1 MKEYSLNLA
10 DALKNSEL
18 GCATAEELRVLLA
31 IAAGASSYSEGEL
44 ASLCGVTPARLA
56 SALTFWQAAGIISE
70 KRDTGSTITDEFEEK
85 ITLGKIIDTTAE
97 KTATDIRDND
107 LAGLISECATL
118 MDKPALSTEEIT
130 IISALY
136 TQYALGE
143 EYIITL
149 AAYISERGRLT
160 AVRLGTEA
168 ERLVK
173 RGISSIEELE
183 KYIEARQ
190 SESGAEWEF
199 RHLIGIYNRS
209 LSKKEQEF
217 VKRWYHEMAYGEDV
231 IGEAYDI
238 TVLNTGKLSLPYMD
252 KLLTH
257 WSEAGCKTLEDCTA
271 LIERERTAKAA
282 ETSEKAPPKLPRTQ
296 KQTPR
301 YGDFDPLEAFERAL
315 QRSYSDDDE

>member
-1 MKEYSLNLA
+1 MKAYSLNLSA
-10 DALKNSEL
+10 AVKQTDA
-18 GCATAEELRVLLA
+18 TVDELRILLA
-31 IAAGASSYSEGEL
+31 LATGDYDTEAEL
-44 ASLCGVTPARLA
+44 AAECGVTQARLSSSLA
-56 SALTFWQAAGIISE
+56 FWSAAGVIIE
-70 KRDTGSTITDEFEEK
+70 KSDTGSTITEEFEEK
-85 ITLGKIIDTTAE
+85 ITLGRIIDTPSE
-97 KTATDIRDND
+97 QVATEIRDHD

-118 MDKPALSTEEIT
+118 MNKAALSTEEIK

-168 ERLVK
+168 ERLIK

-183 KYIEARQ
+183 KYIESRQ
-190 SESGAEWEF
+190 NESGAEWEF
-199 RHLIGIYNRS
+199 RHLIGIYNRN

-217 VKRWYHEMAYGEDV
+217 VKKWYHDMAYGEDI

-238 TVLNTGKLSLPYMD
+238 TVTNTGKLSLPYMD

-257 WSEAGCKTLEDCTA
+257 WSEAGCKTLDDCTA
-271 LIERERTAKAA
+271 LIERERTIKTAS
-282 ETSEKAPPKLPRTQ
+282 TGEKLPPKLPRTQ
-296 KQTPR
+296 KQTLR
-301 YGDFDPLEAFERAL
+301 YGDFDPVEAFERAL
-315 QRSYSDDDE
+315 NRSYSDDEE